1 MKAIGIIPA
10 RYDSIRFPGKILA
23 DILGKPMIQYVY
35 ENASKS
41 ELLNEVIIATDDER
55 IVKAVKKFT
64 EKVVLTSKD
73 HKSGTDRLAEASEDL
88 DFEIIVNIQGD
99 EPLISPLAIN
109 EVIIPFLS
117 NCELNMAT
125 LKCLIKSKEDLFSPN
140 VVKVVTNKDNYAL
153 YFSRSIIPYRS
164 FVSSLTANYYKHV
177 GIYAYR
183 KNFLLEFINLP
194 ARNLEE
200 CERLEQ
206 LRALENGYQIM
217 VAETK
222 YESLSVDTKEDLQKV
237 IKKLEGNING

>member
-1 MKAIGIIPA
+1 MKVIGIIPA
-10 RYDSIRFPGKILA
+10 RYDSSRFPGKVLA

-55 IVKAVKKFT
+55 IVRAAKKFT

-73 HKSGTDRLAEASEDL
+73 HKSGTDRLAEASKDL

-109 EVIIPFLS
+109 EVITPFLS
-117 NCELNMAT
+117 NRKLNMTT
-125 LKCLIKSKEDLFSPN
+125 LKCLIKNKEDLFNPN

-153 YFSRSIIPYRS
+153 YFSRSTIPHKA
-164 FVSSLTANYYKHV
+164 SSQSLANNHYKHI

-183 KNFLLEFINLP
+183 KSFLLKFIRLP

-200 CERLEQ
+200 CEKLEQ

-217 VAETK
+217 VVETK
-222 YESLSVDTKEDLQKV
+222 YASLSVDTKEDLQKI
-237 IKKLEGNING
+237 IKKFKENIND